1 MSSMLIQ
8 VNGEQRSLDKSVSI
22 LEFLLALD
30 LNPKMLVVEHNG
42 AIVPRDKYAET
53 LLQSGDEFEIVQ
65 MMAGG

>member
-8 VNGEQRSLDKSVSI
+8 VNGEERALAKSVSI
-22 LEFLLALD
+22 LEFLLAHD
-30 LNPKMLVVEHNG
+30 LNAQMLVVEHNG

-53 LLQSGDEFEIVQ
+53 ALQCGDEIEIVQ